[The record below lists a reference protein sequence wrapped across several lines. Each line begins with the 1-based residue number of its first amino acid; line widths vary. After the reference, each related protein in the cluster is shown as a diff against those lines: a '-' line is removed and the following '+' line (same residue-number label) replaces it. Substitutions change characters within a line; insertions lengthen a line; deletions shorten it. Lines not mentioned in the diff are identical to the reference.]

1 VPSAT
6 QPVKAAGLL
15 APARLR
21 HRVFNGFFNRALH
34 YAAGTVGPAA
44 ERPGSVTRMAVNLAM
59 KVLVVDDY
67 PVMVR
72 IVRALL
78 SQIGFTNVE
87 DAADGETA
95 FKQIKENRY
104 GLVISDLHMD
114 PVSGH
119 ELLKR
124 VRAEA
129 DVSRTPFLMIT
140 ADSKAEN
147 VIAAKKAGVDSY
159 VTKPFNAAM
168 LKEKIENIFG
178 E

>member
-1 VPSAT
+1 
-6 QPVKAAGLL
+6 
-15 APARLR
+15 
-21 HRVFNGFFNRALH
+21 
-34 YAAGTVGPAA
+34 
-44 ERPGSVTRMAVNLAM
+44 M

-87 DAADGETA
+87 EAADGESA
-95 FKQIKENRY
+95 FKQIKENKY
-104 GLVISDLHMD
+104 ALVISDLHMD

-124 VRAEA
+124 VRAEP

-140 ADSKAEN
+140 ADSKTEN

-168 LKEKIENIFG
+168 LKEKIESIFG

>member
-1 VPSAT
+1 
-6 QPVKAAGLL
+6 
-15 APARLR
+15 
-21 HRVFNGFFNRALH
+21 
-34 YAAGTVGPAA
+34 
-44 ERPGSVTRMAVNLAM
+44 MAVNLAM

-87 DAADGETA
+87 EAGDGEAA
-95 FKQIKENRY
+95 FKQIKENKY

-124 VRAEA
+124 IRSEP

-140 ADSKAEN
+140 ADSKPEN

-168 LKEKIENIFG
+168 LKEKIEGIFG

>member
-1 VPSAT
+1 
-6 QPVKAAGLL
+6 
-15 APARLR
+15 
-21 HRVFNGFFNRALH
+21 
-34 YAAGTVGPAA
+34 
-44 ERPGSVTRMAVNLAM
+44 MAVNLAM

-87 DAADGETA
+87 EAGDGESA
-95 FKQIKENRY
+95 FKQIKENKY

-124 VRAEA
+124 VRSEP

-140 ADSKAEN
+140 ADSKPEN

-168 LKEKIENIFG
+168 LKEKIEGIFG

>member
-1 VPSAT
+1 MS
-6 QPVKAAGLL
+6 
-15 APARLR
+15 
-21 HRVFNGFFNRALH
+21 
-34 YAAGTVGPAA
+34 
-44 ERPGSVTRMAVNLAM
+44 VNLTM

-87 DAADGETA
+87 DAPDGETA
-95 FKQIKENRY
+95 FKQIKEKKY

-124 VRAEA
+124 VRAEP

-147 VIAAKKAGVDSY
+147 AVAAKKAGVDSY

-168 LKEKIENIFG
+168 LKEKIESIFG

>member
-1 VPSAT
+1 
-6 QPVKAAGLL
+6 
-15 APARLR
+15 
-21 HRVFNGFFNRALH
+21 
-34 YAAGTVGPAA
+34 
-44 ERPGSVTRMAVNLAM
+44 MAVNLAIR
-59 KVLVVDDY
+59 VLVVDDY

-78 SQIGFTNVE
+78 AQIGFTNIE
-87 DAADGETA
+87 DAPDGETA
-95 FKQIKENRY
+95 FKQIQERRY
-104 GLVISDLHMD
+104 ELVISDLHMD

-124 VRAEA
+124 VRAEPE
-129 DVSRTPFLMIT
+129 VSRTPFLMIT

-159 VTKPFNAAM
+159 VVKPFNAAM
-168 LKEKIENIFG
+168 LKEKIDAIFD

>member
-1 VPSAT
+1 
-6 QPVKAAGLL
+6 
-15 APARLR
+15 
-21 HRVFNGFFNRALH
+21 
-34 YAAGTVGPAA
+34 
-44 ERPGSVTRMAVNLAM
+44 MAVNLA
-59 KVLVVDDY
+59 KRVLVVDDY

-78 SQIGFTNVE
+78 AQIGFSNIE

-95 FKQIKENRY
+95 FKQIQERRY
-104 GLVISDLHMD
+104 ELVISDLHMD

-124 VRAEA
+124 VRAEPE
-129 DVSRTPFLMIT
+129 VSRTPFLMIT

-159 VTKPFNAAM
+159 VVKPFNAAM
-168 LKEKIENIFG
+168 LKEKIDAIFD

>member
-1 VPSAT
+1 
-6 QPVKAAGLL
+6 
-15 APARLR
+15 
-21 HRVFNGFFNRALH
+21 
-34 YAAGTVGPAA
+34 
-44 ERPGSVTRMAVNLAM
+44 MAVNLAIR
-59 KVLVVDDY
+59 VLVVDDY

-78 SQIGFTNVE
+78 AQIGFTNIE
-87 DAADGETA
+87 DAPDGETA
-95 FKQIKENRY
+95 FKQIQERRY
-104 GLVISDLHMD
+104 ELVISDLHMD

-124 VRAEA
+124 IRAEPE
-129 DVSRTPFLMIT
+129 VSRTPFLMIT

-159 VTKPFNAAM
+159 VVKPFNAAM
-168 LKEKIENIFG
+168 LKEKIEAIFG

>member
-1 VPSAT
+1 MS
-6 QPVKAAGLL
+6 
-15 APARLR
+15 
-21 HRVFNGFFNRALH
+21 
-34 YAAGTVGPAA
+34 
-44 ERPGSVTRMAVNLAM
+44 VNLTM

-87 DAADGETA
+87 DAPDGETA
-95 FKQIKENRY
+95 FKQIKEKRY

-124 VRAEA
+124 VRAEP

-147 VIAAKKAGVDSY
+147 AVAAKKAGVDSY

-168 LKEKIENIFG
+168 LKEKIESIFG

>member
-1 VPSAT
+1 M
-6 QPVKAAGLL
+6 
-15 APARLR
+15 
-21 HRVFNGFFNRALH
+21 AL
-34 YAAGTVGPAA
+34 
-44 ERPGSVTRMAVNLAM
+44 NLAM

-95 FKQIKENRY
+95 LKQINERRY
-104 GLVISDLHMD
+104 DLIISDLHMD
-114 PVSGH
+114 PMSGH

-124 VRAEA
+124 VRAEPDTA
-129 DVSRTPFLMIT
+129 KLPFLMVT

-147 VIAAKKAGVDSY
+147 AIAAKKAGVDSY
-159 VTKPFNAAM
+159 VTKPFNADM
-168 LKEKIENIFG
+168 LKQRIETIFS
-178 E
+178 

>member
-1 VPSAT
+1 MS
-6 QPVKAAGLL
+6 
-15 APARLR
+15 
-21 HRVFNGFFNRALH
+21 
-34 YAAGTVGPAA
+34 
-44 ERPGSVTRMAVNLAM
+44 VNLTM

-87 DAADGETA
+87 DAPDGETA
-95 FKQIKENRY
+95 FKQIKEKRY

-124 VRAEA
+124 VRAEP

-147 VIAAKKAGVDSY
+147 AVAAKKAGVDSY

>member
-1 VPSAT
+1 
-6 QPVKAAGLL
+6 
-15 APARLR
+15 
-21 HRVFNGFFNRALH
+21 
-34 YAAGTVGPAA
+34 
-44 ERPGSVTRMAVNLAM
+44 MAVNLAIR
-59 KVLVVDDY
+59 VLVVDDY

-78 SQIGFTNVE
+78 AQIGFTNIE
-87 DAADGETA
+87 DAPDGETA
-95 FKQIKENRY
+95 FKQIQERRY
-104 GLVISDLHMD
+104 ELVISDLHMD

-124 VRAEA
+124 VRAEPE
-129 DVSRTPFLMIT
+129 VSRTPFLMIT

-159 VTKPFNAAM
+159 VVKPFNAAM
-168 LKEKIENIFG
+168 LKEKIEAIFG

>member
-1 VPSAT
+1 MS
-6 QPVKAAGLL
+6 
-15 APARLR
+15 
-21 HRVFNGFFNRALH
+21 
-34 YAAGTVGPAA
+34 
-44 ERPGSVTRMAVNLAM
+44 VNLTM

-95 FKQIKENRY
+95 FKQIKESKY

-124 VRAEA
+124 VRAEP

-147 VIAAKKAGVDSY
+147 AVAAKKAGVDSY

-168 LKEKIENIFG
+168 LKEKIESIFG